1 MTNIIVS
8 LVILAVLGAAI
19 GYIVH
24 AKKNG
29 AKCIGC
35 PSGKQ
40 CAGHCGGGC
49 SCNTQ
54 AVQGDEAQ
62 NFQAE

>member
-1 MTNIIVS
+1 MTDIIVA
-8 LVILAVLGAAI
+8 LVILAVLGISI

-35 PSGKQ
+35 PAGKQ
-40 CAGHCGGGC
+40 CSGHCGGGC
-49 SCNTQ
+49 ACQSQ
-54 AVQGDEAQ
+54 EMADGGEHAPD
-62 NFQAE
+62 AE